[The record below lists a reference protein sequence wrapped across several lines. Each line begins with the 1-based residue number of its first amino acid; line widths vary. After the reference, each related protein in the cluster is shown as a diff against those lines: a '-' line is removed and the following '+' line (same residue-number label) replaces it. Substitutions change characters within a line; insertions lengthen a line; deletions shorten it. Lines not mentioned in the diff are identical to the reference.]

1 MALRFI
7 EGCEAGEAPIPALFI
22 LDLSVP
28 RVTGQELLDR
38 IRNSPVLA
46 AVPVVVMSASDSPA
60 DQERIVN
67 RQAVF
72 FPKPSKLDEFM
83 ALGPLIKK
91 LIGQVGPSEWIRI
104 FRQSGSASRRPVFPP
119 PASAGAGRQTW

>member
-1 MALRFI
+1 
-7 EGCEAGEAPIPALFI
+7 
-22 LDLSVP
+22 
-28 RVTGQELLDR
+28 
-38 IRNSPVLA
+38 
-46 AVPVVVMSASDSPA
+46 MSASDSPA

-91 LIGQVGPSEWIRI
+91 LIGQVGPSD
-104 FRQSGSASRRPVFPP
+104 VD
-119 PASAGAGRQTW
+119 